1 MNETIYGYDWEDK
14 ELYEGDEVFCI
25 DGEYVLAETQEVI
38 KFFRQRYDT
47 RIMGWED

>member
-1 MNETIYGYDWEDK
+1 MNEAIYGYDWEDK

-25 DGEYVLAETQEVI
+25 DGEYVLVDSIELM
-38 KFFRQRYDT
+38 KFLKNRYDI